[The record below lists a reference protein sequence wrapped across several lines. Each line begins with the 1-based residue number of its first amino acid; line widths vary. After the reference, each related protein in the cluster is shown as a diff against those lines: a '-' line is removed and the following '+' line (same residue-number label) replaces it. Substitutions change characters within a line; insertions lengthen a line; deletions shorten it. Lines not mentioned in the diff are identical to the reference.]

1 MGEKIS
7 GTQEINL
14 GTPQGSRLSR
24 LLFIC
29 LMADMD
35 LWIDNSKI
43 SNFADDTQSIV
54 ISDDLEKALEITTKE
69 ANNVIKFFECNSFA
83 K

>member
-35 LWIDNSKI
+35 LWIDNSKLRI
-43 SNFADDTQSIV
+43 LLMIH
-54 ISDDLEKALEITTKE
+54 KA
-69 ANNVIKFFECNSFA
+69 
-83 K
+83 